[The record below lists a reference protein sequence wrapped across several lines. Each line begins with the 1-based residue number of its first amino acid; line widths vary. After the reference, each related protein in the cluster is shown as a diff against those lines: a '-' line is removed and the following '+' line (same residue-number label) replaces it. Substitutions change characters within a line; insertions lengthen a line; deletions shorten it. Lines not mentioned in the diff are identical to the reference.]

1 MSAPV
6 LTVVDTRDV
15 PVSNW
20 DNGVVQASQESS
32 ILTIIIW
39 NNRGN
44 EVSVADLK
52 DASIT
57 ALDID
62 GRAITEVVANKW
74 VRVNVPAMDNS
85 ENVFV
90 PVGGSTVRMLRA
102 DGLNESAGY
111 TIKGSSN
118 DGTLTNSQENYVL
131 VRLKTVVPAGVSAGI
146 RDWRLRISGFFT

>member
-1 MSAPV
+1 MAAPV
-6 LTVVDTRDV
+6 LTVVDTRDT
-15 PVSNW
+15 PVSSW

-32 ILTIIIW
+32 VLTIIIW

-44 EVSVADLK
+44 EVSVSDLK

-62 GRAITEVVANKW
+62 GRAVTEVVADKW

-85 ENVFV
+85 ENVWV
-90 PVGGSTVRMLRA
+90 PIGGSTVRMLRA

-118 DGTLTNSQENYVL
+118 DGLIANSSENYCV
-131 VRLKTVVPAGVSAGI
+131 VRLKTVVPSGVSAGI
-146 RDWRLRISGFFT
+146 RDYKLSIRGYFV